1 MSLSQED
8 RRRISD
14 AVRLI
19 EDRTSGEIVC
29 VLAESSTSA
38 TMLPLFIAALAALA
52 VPWILVVLTPM
63 AVYRILTLQ
72 IAVFVG
78 LLTLLSVP
86 RLRARLLPARVRR
99 QMGYRAAREQFIVRG
114 IERKKDRCGILIF
127 VSVAERYAR
136 IVADDG
142 IAARVPQAHWQA
154 AVNVLISHVREGRV
168 AEGFVAAIELCGTEL
183 TKHFPRHG
191 EKREELPDRIYLI

>member
-52 VPWILVVLTPM
+52 VPWILVVLT
-63 AVYRILTLQ
+63 V
-72 IAVFVG
+72 
-78 LLTLLSVP
+78 LSVP